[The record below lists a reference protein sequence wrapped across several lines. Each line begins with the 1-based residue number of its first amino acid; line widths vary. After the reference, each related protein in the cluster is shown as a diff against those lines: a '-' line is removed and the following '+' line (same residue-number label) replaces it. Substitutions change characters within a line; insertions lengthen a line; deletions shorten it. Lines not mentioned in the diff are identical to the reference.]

1 MIIEIGYSYQ
11 LDKSS
16 PTQESWTYFYVKSDD
31 FEVAQK
37 KAKTYW
43 KKFITELGWVKK
55 AKLIHIEEIR
65 NAQTYTPSHIVVSS
79 DELAPARRRKSTP
92 VHSSTRSRNA
102 KQSDKAVS
110 QRSRTRTSS
119 RTSTSS
125 PKKSK

>member
-16 PTQESWTYFYVKSDD
+16 PAQESWTYFYVKSDD

-92 VHSSTRSRNA
+92 VRSSTRTRNA
-102 KQSDKAVS
+102 KQPNKTVP
-110 QRSRTRTSS
+110 RRTRTS
-119 RTSTSS
+119 
-125 PKKSK
+125 PKKPK